1 MTSKFFTLI
10 WFLKRPSF
18 WQHAIHLFFR
28 KILQNHDTPFFKD
41 RAENWAK
48 KNCLTYVKALN
59 KLQIFG
65 EMNGISKSII
75 TEGQKLARKSMI
87 KMGGPGDLDLLFDTV
102 RLTNATKVI
111 ETGVAYGWS
120 SLAILH
126 AMSLN
131 KNGTLIS
138 VDMPYPKMGNEPY
151 VGIVLPDKLKENW
164 HLIREPDRSGLKKAI
179 RLIEGSIDLCHYDS
193 DKSWW
198 GRAYAY
204 PLLWG
209 ALKPGGIFISDDI
222 QDNMYFSEF
231 VSSMALPYAVTK
243 FNGKYVGLIRKPY
256 IK

>member
-1 MTSKFFTLI
+1 MG
-10 WFLKRPSF
+10 
-18 WQHAIHLFFR
+18 
-28 KILQNHDTPFFKD
+28 
-41 RAENWAK
+41 K

-75 TEGQKLARKSMI
+75 AEGQKLARKSMI

-131 KNGTLIS
+131 KNGALIS

-179 RLIEGSIDLCHYDS
+179 RLSKGSIDLCHYDS
-193 DKSWW
+193 DKKVGGAGPMLIHCS
-198 GRAYAY
+198 GV
-204 PLLWG
+204 LLSQVVYSY
-209 ALKPGGIFISDDI
+209 LTIFKII
-222 QDNMYFSEF
+222 CIFQNLF
-231 VSSMALPYAVTK
+231 LPWRFHTQLQNLMENTLVLFANHILNDGNI
-243 FNGKYVGLIRKPY
+243 F
-256 IK
+256 